1 MNKKFLIAVLLIII
15 GAVLGYQLPR
25 GPALYSALMGFGVSS
40 NQNYSTLA
48 SHQALLDFEEAL
60 ATARRMVLNDAR
72 TEQEAAEGMR
82 WLLRVI
88 AMSVEVAADANPR
101 MPHFQR
107 MDTLVRKVGGDNP
120 DAEYEFVAIDGQY
133 DYKITGNVGSVR
145 YLGLT
150 FNAGQGNTPRRQ
162 FAYLSDKTLNLDEA
176 GNFTLI
182 ISQEAPDIPGQWVQ
196 TPVDASGILVRQYI
210 AQREHEEL
218 PSFHIEVLGDV
229 LPFRPVTDQEVAD
242 AIIGTSYAFF
252 SLTTLHHRVL
262 PELMEKTNFFIKA
275 TSENL
280 GGAISGNDNLYMIGS
295 YQLADDEVLLMRV
308 QPPDTRYWNIAL
320 ESRWHE
326 IADYLHR
333 PTSLTLDEVQYSED
347 GSVEFVVAHQDP
359 GHPNWLDT
367 SGHNFGFITLR
378 WVEAKGLKV
387 PIPELQVIEWNELF

>member
-1 MNKKFLIAVLLIII
+1 MNKKFFIAVLLIII

-25 GPALYSALMGFGVSS
+25 GSALYSTLMSFGASS

-60 ATARRMVLNDAR
+60 AVARQMVLDDAR

-182 ISQEAPDIPGQWVQ
+182 LSQEAPDIPGQWVQ
-196 TPVDASGILVRQYI
+196 TPPDASGILVRQYI
-210 AQREHEEL
+210 AQREQEEL
-218 PSFHIEVLGDV
+218 PSFHIEVLGDP

-262 PELMEKTNFFIKA
+262 PELMEKTNFFIEA

-295 YQLADDEVLLMRV
+295 YQLADDEALLMRV

-378 WVEAKGLKV
+378 WLDARGAKV
-387 PIPELQVIEWNELF
+387 PTPELQVIQWNEL

>member
-15 GAVLGYQLPR
+15 GAVLGYQVPR

-182 ISQEAPDIPGQWVQ
+182 LSQEAPDIPGQWVQ

-262 PELMEKTNFFIKA
+262 PELMEKTNFFIEA

-333 PTSLTLDEVQYSED
+333 PTSLTLDEVQYSKD

-378 WVEAKGLKV
+378 WLDAKGAKI
-387 PIPELQVIEWNELF
+387 PKPELQVIKWNEK

>member
-15 GAVLGYQLPR
+15 GAVLGYQVPR
-25 GPALYSALMGFGVSS
+25 GSALYSALMGFGVSS

-182 ISQEAPDIPGQWVQ
+182 LSQEAPDIPGQWVQ

-262 PELMEKTNFFIKA
+262 PELMEKTNFFIEA

-387 PIPELQVIEWNELF
+387 PLPELQVIKWNEK

>member
-182 ISQEAPDIPGQWVQ
+182 LSQEAPDIPGQWVQ
-196 TPVDASGILVRQYI
+196 TPADASGILVRQYI

-295 YQLADDEVLLMRV
+295 YQLADDEALLMRV

-387 PIPELQVIEWNELF
+387 PLPELQVIKWNEK

>member
-15 GAVLGYQLPR
+15 GAVLGYQVPR

-182 ISQEAPDIPGQWVQ
+182 LSQEAPDIPGQWVQ

-262 PELMEKTNFFIKA
+262 PELMEKTNFFIEA

-387 PIPELQVIEWNELF
+387 PLPELQVIKWNEK

>member
-196 TPVDASGILVRQYI
+196 TPADASGILVRQYI

-295 YQLADDEVLLMRV
+295 YQLADDEALLMRV

-387 PIPELQVIEWNELF
+387 PLPELQVIKWNEK

>member
-15 GAVLGYQLPR
+15 GAVLGYQVPR

-182 ISQEAPDIPGQWVQ
+182 LSQEAPDIPGQWVQ

-262 PELMEKTNFFIKA
+262 PELMEKTNFFIEA

-295 YQLADDEVLLMRV
+295 YQLADDEALLMRV

-333 PTSLTLDEVQYSED
+333 PTSLTLDEVQYSKD

-378 WVEAKGLKV
+378 WLDAKGAKI
-387 PIPELQVIEWNELF
+387 PKPELQVIKWNEK

>member
-15 GAVLGYQLPR
+15 GAVLGYQVPR

-182 ISQEAPDIPGQWVQ
+182 LSQEAPDIPGQWVQ

-262 PELMEKTNFFIKA
+262 PELMEKTNFFIEA

-295 YQLADDEVLLMRV
+295 YQLADDEALLMRV

-387 PIPELQVIEWNELF
+387 PLPELQVIKWNEK

>member
-25 GPALYSALMGFGVSS
+25 GSALYSTLMSFGASS

-60 ATARRMVLNDAR
+60 AVARQMVLDDAR

-182 ISQEAPDIPGQWVQ
+182 LSQEAPDIPGQWVQ
-196 TPVDASGILVRQYI
+196 TPADASGILVRQYI
-210 AQREHEEL
+210 AQREQEEM
-218 PSFHIEVLGDV
+218 PSFHIEVLGDP
-229 LPFRPVTDQEVAD
+229 LPFRSVTDQEVAD

-262 PELMEKTNFFIKA
+262 PELMEKTNFFIEA

-308 QPPDTRYWNIAL
+308 QPPDSRYWNIAL

-333 PTSLTLDEVQYSED
+333 PTSLTLDEVQYSKD

-378 WVEAKGLKV
+378 WLDAKGAKI
-387 PIPELQVIEWNELF
+387 PKPELQVIKWNEK

>member
-133 DYKITGNVGSVR
+133 DYKITGNVGTVR

-182 ISQEAPDIPGQWVQ
+182 LSQEAPDIPGQWVQ
-196 TPVDASGILVRQYI
+196 TPADASGILVRQYI

-295 YQLADDEVLLMRV
+295 YQLADDEALLMRV

-378 WVEAKGLKV
+378 WLDAKGAKV
-387 PIPELQVIEWNELF
+387 PTPELQVIQWNEL

>member
-1 MNKKFLIAVLLIII
+1 MNKKFLIAVLLIIV
-15 GAVLGYQLPR
+15 GAVLGYQVPR
-25 GPALYSALMGFGVSS
+25 GPALYSALMGFGTSS

-60 ATARRMVLNDAR
+60 ATARRMVLNDAK

-182 ISQEAPDIPGQWVQ
+182 LSQEAPDIPGQWVQ
-196 TPVDASGILVRQYI
+196 TPADASGILVRQYI
-210 AQREHEEL
+210 AQREQEEL
-218 PSFHIEVLGDV
+218 PSFHIEVLGDP

-262 PELMEKTNFFIKA
+262 PELMEKTNFFIEA

-295 YQLADDEVLLMRV
+295 YQLADDEVLVMRV

-378 WVEAKGLKV
+378 WLDAKGAKV
-387 PIPELQVIEWNELF
+387 PTPELQVIQWNEL

>member
-15 GAVLGYQLPR
+15 GAVLGYQVPR

-182 ISQEAPDIPGQWVQ
+182 LSQEAPDIPGQWVQ
-196 TPVDASGILVRQYI
+196 TPADASGILVRQYI

-295 YQLADDEVLLMRV
+295 YQLADDEALLMRV

-387 PIPELQVIEWNELF
+387 PLPELQVIKWNEK